1 VDDPSPDSAGFTLIS
16 GISAAGFGLGRC
28 AFFLALPDALPA
40 ELLHTLIVRRAGDG
54 AALPMS
60 EACREA
66 CGLAP
71 ALMLAA

>member
-1 VDDPSPDSAGFTLIS
+1 VVLPH
-16 GISAAGFGLGRC
+16 
-28 AFFLALPDALPA
+28 ALPS
-40 ELLHTLIVRRAGDG
+40 ELLHTLQVRRACDG

-71 ALMLAA
+71 ALLLAA